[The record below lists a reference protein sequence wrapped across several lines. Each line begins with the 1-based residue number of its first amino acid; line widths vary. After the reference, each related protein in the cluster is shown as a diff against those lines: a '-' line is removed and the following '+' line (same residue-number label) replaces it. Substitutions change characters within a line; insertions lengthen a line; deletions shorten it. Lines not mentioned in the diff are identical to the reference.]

1 MSLCS
6 FSKDYEQNT
15 VQLDKNFI
23 LNYMN
28 DCSEQEIKVYLLGLA
43 MSSETLSPDNSPSY
57 MCDFLGLTEE
67 ELNTAFKGLGDKG
80 LVNIISESPLEVQF
94 KNIRSAYA
102 RHYKKEKYA
111 DFNTQLQSLFPSVN
125 FANSNQYTVYYDFIE
140 ETKIKPETLIM
151 IARYCVNLKGEN
163 IKTKYILTVA
173 KSWIEEG
180 VRTLEDVEEKIKQL
194 ETVNEAIR
202 LICKAVGK
210 KSEIDLEDKN
220 LYIKWTSSWGF
231 ALDAILYAAKS
242 LKNKGGF
249 SRLDSLLDELYRN
262 NAMSVIEIENYLN
275 NKQAMYKLAVNV
287 NKTLGLYYENIE
299 YIVEKYIS
307 SWLSKGFDE
316 STIMLVA
323 EYCFNKSIRTLEAM
337 NKSMLKFYAEGC
349 VTTQAIN
356 EHLAML
362 MQRDMAIKKII
373 ELTGFSR
380 NVNMADRDMYKVWTS
395 QWNLDYELIEYG
407 ASLCQGKP
415 LSALNNLLAKWKS
428 NNVYT
433 VEQAKGFVT
442 PSSSTPAQTQ
452 TQYTKEQLG
461 DYFYSLDELDEIEV

>member
-6 FSKDYEQNT
+6 LSKDNDQN
-15 VQLDKNFI
+15 VVLLDKNFI

-28 DCSEQEIKVYLLGLA
+28 DCSENELKVYLMGLSVCSDA
-43 MSSETLSPDNSPSY
+43 LSPDNTTDF
-57 MCDFLGLTEE
+57 MCSALNISEE
-67 ELNTAFKGLGDKG
+67 ELTTAFGGLSDKG
-80 LVNIISESPLEVQF
+80 LVNITSYSPLEVQF
-94 KNIRSAYA
+94 KNIRSSFA

-111 DFNTQLQSLFPSVN
+111 DFNAQLESLFPSVN
-125 FANSNQYTVYYDFIE
+125 FSNINQYTVYYDFME

-151 IARYCVNLKGEN
+151 IARYCVNLKGEK
-163 IKTKYILTVA
+163 IKSNYILAVA
-173 KSWIEEG
+173 KNWIEEG

-202 LICKAVGK
+202 MICKAVGK
-210 KSEIDLEDKN
+210 KSEVDLEDKN
-220 LYIKWTSSWGF
+220 LYLKWTGSWGF

-242 LKNKGGF
+242 LKSKGGF
-249 SRLDSLLDELYRN
+249 ARLDSLLDELYRN

-275 NKQAMYKLAVNV
+275 NKQSMYKLAVSV
-287 NKTLGLYYENIE
+287 NKTLGLYYENID

-307 SWLSKGFDE
+307 SWLGKGFDE
-316 STIMLVA
+316 NAIMLVA

-337 NKSMLKFYAEGC
+337 NKSILKFYSEGC
-349 VTTQAIN
+349 VTSQAIN

-395 QWNLDYELIEYG
+395 QWNFDYEMIEYG

-428 NNVYT
+428 NNIYT
-433 VEQAKGFVT
+433 LEQAKAFGAL
-442 PSSSTPAQTQ
+442 SSPAPAQTQ

-461 DYFYSLDELDEIEV
+461 DYFYSLDELDDIEV